1 MVLAGTRGIANAAVA
16 EAMIATAI
24 KPAWIN
30 RFIGNLLR
38 RGARRL
44 AQVPGEYFVPCRCA
58 TARKSQKNRSILRSK
73 LQLPLFPES
82 SFGGRNFLGCCR
94 LPTSNRIIGSAIE
107 DIHMKNS
114 LLGSVAALT
123 LIIGAGSAFAQ
134 GTGMKGGEAPAA
146 APKTESAAP
155 ASKAEGTASPKAE
168 GAAPM
173 NSPAKGSAETAP
185 PAGAKTGA
193 TAQDKGEP
201 KGSKAANDMKADTKP
216 AATATSPST
225 PGNSK
230 DAKNPTADSKAPG
243 SEAKTTGNA
252 ATSATAAPPAEKRT
266 QITSAIK
273 QEKVEEVTNVNFN
286 ISIGTAVPSSVR
298 YHPLPPRIVE
308 IYPEWRGYDFIVV
321 RGKYIILRPQ
331 THEIVYII
339 EG

>member
-1 MVLAGTRGIANAAVA
+1 
-16 EAMIATAI
+16 
-24 KPAWIN
+24 
-30 RFIGNLLR
+30 
-38 RGARRL
+38 
-44 AQVPGEYFVPCRCA
+44 
-58 TARKSQKNRSILRSK
+58 
-73 LQLPLFPES
+73 
-82 SFGGRNFLGCCR
+82 
-94 LPTSNRIIGSAIE
+94 
-107 DIHMKNS
+107 MKNS
-114 LLGSVAALT
+114 LLSSVAALT
-123 LIIGAGSAFAQ
+123 LIIGTGAAFAQ
-134 GTGMKGGEAPAA
+134 GTGMKGEAPAGA
-146 APKTESAAP
+146 APKAESAAP
-155 ASKAEGTASPKAE
+155 ASKAEGTAASPKAE
-168 GAAPM
+168 GAAPA
-173 NSPAKGSAETAP
+173 NTRAKGTAETAP

-193 TAQDKGEP
+193 TAQDKDEP

-216 AATATSPST
+216 AAAATNPST

-230 DAKNPTADSKAPG
+230 DAKNPTADSKAPA

-286 ISIGTAVPSSVR
+286 ISVGTTVPSSVR
-298 YHPLPPRIVE
+298 YHALPPRIVE